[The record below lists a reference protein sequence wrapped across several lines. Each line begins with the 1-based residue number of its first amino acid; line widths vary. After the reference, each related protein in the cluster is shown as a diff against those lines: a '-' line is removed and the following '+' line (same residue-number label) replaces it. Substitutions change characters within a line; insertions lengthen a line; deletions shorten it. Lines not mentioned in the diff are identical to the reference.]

1 MKKILSLLQQSNLG
15 WLEGGFTC
23 NYSCSDIKQR
33 EKEAQDKDAAK
44 YWNTESGGYPKNI
57 RIIFEYKGEIVELFD
72 KEATMDLMKGDGVDD
87 LRILCTVERDK
98 DPIVYLQFF
107 DDYNIDLFFHSDD
120 GECITGTFRAY
131 FPEEVLVLYLNS
143 IFEKTTQ

>member
-57 RIIFEYKGEIVELFD
+57 RIIFEYKGEKIYAFPFAQDRNGKTDYFD
-72 KEATMDLMKGDGVDD
+72 ENGKALKN
-87 LRILCTVERDK
+87 
-98 DPIVYLQFF
+98 FF
-107 DDYNIDLFFHSDD
+107 L
-120 GECITGTFRAY
+120 TF
-131 FPEEVLVLYLNS
+131 S
-143 IFEKTTQ
+143 GIS